1 MTSASNRP
9 GRLVTLVLTVT
20 VLACLLAFGAR
31 ADQIDRYVET
41 QLQRQH
47 IPGLSLVII
56 RDGHVAKMRG
66 YGFADLELKV
76 PATPDTVLEIGSI
89 TKQFTA
95 MAIMLLVEQGGI
107 DLSDPA
113 GKYLPQLPDAWKAVT
128 IRQLLTHTSGIPDY
142 EEIMGYDG
150 YRNPMAAEQVIAL
163 AASKPMDFQPGTK
176 WSYSNTGYFLLTL
189 ILEKVSGQPYASFVK
204 QRILEPA
211 GMTHTRSS
219 EPVDVIPDRASGYVF
234 EKGHMENRD
243 PMQPTAT
250 GGAGMLVSTVKD
262 LAKWNT
268 VLDRQS
274 ILAQTSY
281 AQMWADAPLA
291 DGSSSGYGFG
301 WFVSPMREHRSQNHS
316 GGTAGFSSN
325 ILRLPDD
332 RVTVIVLTNTGSA
345 NAVSITNHIARVLV
359 PSLAYAPIREQDP
372 QVAQMVM
379 DFYTHRLD
387 PEVYDKPLSAELA
400 AKVRPY
406 WAANHE
412 YFQALGPPLTIE
424 PVERSVEGT
433 TRVYR
438 YRVRYADTSRLVL
451 VTLDANSLITNMQ
464 AEEE

>member
-1 MTSASNRP
+1 MTSASSRTS
-9 GRLVTLVLTVT
+9 RLFALVQTVT
-20 VLACLLAFGAR
+20 VLGCLLACGAR

-47 IPGLSLVII
+47 IPGLCLVVI
-56 RDGHVAKMRG
+56 RDGQVVKRRG

-76 PATPDTVLEIGSI
+76 PATPDTVFEIGSI

-95 MAIMLLVEQGGI
+95 AAIMLLVEQGKIG
-107 DLSDPA
+107 LSDPA
-113 GKYLPQLPDAWKAVT
+113 GTYLPQLPDAWKAVT

-150 YRNPMAAEQVIAL
+150 YRNPMTAEQVIAL
-163 AASKPMDFQPGTK
+163 AAGKAMDFQPGTN
-176 WSYSNTGYFLLTL
+176 WNYSNTGYFLLTL
-189 ILEKVSGQPYASFVK
+189 ILEKVGGEPYASFV
-204 QRILEPA
+204 QGHILVPA

-219 EPVDVIPDRASGYVF
+219 APFDVIPDRASGYVF
-234 EKGHMENRD
+234 EKGHIENRD

-301 WFVSPMREHRSQNHS
+301 WFVSPLRDHRSQNHS

-345 NAVSITNHIARVLV
+345 DAASISNHIARVLV
-359 PSLAYAPIREQDP
+359 PSLVYVPIQEQSP
-372 QVAQMVM
+372 EVSQMVM

-387 PEVYDKPLSAELA
+387 PVVYEKPLSAEFA

-406 WAANHE
+406 WTANQE
-412 YFQALGPPLTIE
+412 YFQAIGPPRTIE

-438 YRVRYADTSRLVL
+438 YRVRYTDTSRLVL
-451 VTLDANSLITNMQ
+451 VTLDADSRIAAMQ

>member
-1 MTSASNRP
+1 MTSASSRP
-9 GRLVTLVLTVT
+9 GRLVTIVRSGMVL
-20 VLACLLAFGAR
+20 LCLLAFGAR

-76 PATPDTVLEIGSI
+76 PATPDTVFEIGSI

-95 MAIMLLVEQGGI
+95 MAIMLLVEQGKI
-107 DLSDPA
+107 DVSDTA

-128 IRQLLTHTSGIPDY
+128 IRQLLTHTSGVPDY

-150 YRNPMAAEQVIAL
+150 YRNPMTAEQVIAL
-163 AASKPMDFQPGTK
+163 AAGKPVDFQPGTK
-176 WSYSNTGYFLLTL
+176 WNYSNTGYFLLTL
-189 ILEKVSGQPYASFVK
+189 ILEKVSGEPYASFVK
-204 QRILEPA
+204 QRILVPA

-219 EPVDVIPDRASGYVF
+219 EPVDVIADRASGYAF
-234 EKGHMENRD
+234 ENGHIENRD

-291 DGSSSGYGFG
+291 DGSLSGYGFG
-301 WFVSPMREHRSQNHS
+301 WSVSPMREHRSQNHS

-345 NAVSITNHIARVLV
+345 NATSITNHIARALV
-359 PSLAYAPIREQDP
+359 PGLAYPPIREQDP
-372 QVAQMVM
+372 QVARMLM

-387 PEVYDKPLSAELA
+387 PDVYDKPLSAEFA

-412 YFQALGPPLTIE
+412 YFRALGPPLTIE

-438 YRVRYADTSRLVL
+438 YRVRYADTSRLV
-451 VTLDANSLITNMQ
+451 VVALDADSHITNMQ

>member
-1 MTSASNRP
+1 MTTASS
-9 GRLVTLVLTVT
+9 RLFTLVRTVT
-20 VLACLLAFGAR
+20 VLGCLLAFGAR
-31 ADQIDRYVET
+31 ADQIDQYIER

-56 RDGHVAKMRG
+56 RDGDVAKMRG

-76 PATPDTVLEIGSI
+76 PATPDTVFEIGSI

-95 MAIMLLVEQGGI
+95 AAIMLLVEQGKI
-107 DLSDPA
+107 DLSDPV
-113 GKYLPQLPDAWKAVT
+113 GKYLPQLPNAWKGVT
-128 IRQLLTHTSGIPDY
+128 IRQLLSHTSGIPDY
-142 EEIMGYDG
+142 EEVMGYAA
-150 YRNPMAAEQVIAL
+150 YRNPMTTEQVVAL
-163 AASKPMDFQPGTK
+163 VADKSMDFQPGTN
-176 WSYSNTGYFLLTL
+176 WNYSNTGYFLLTL
-189 ILEKVSGQPYASFVK
+189 ILEKVSGEPYASFVR
-204 QRILEPA
+204 QHVLDPA

-219 EPVDVIPDRASGYVF
+219 EPVDVIPDRASGYFF
-234 EKGHMENRD
+234 EKGHIENRD

-262 LAKWNT
+262 LTKWNA

-274 ILAQTSY
+274 ILSRDSYSQIWANTS
-281 AQMWADAPLA
+281 LA
-291 DGSSSGYGFG
+291 DGSPSGYGFG

-345 NAVSITNHIARVLV
+345 DAATITNHIARVLV
-359 PSLAYAPIREQDP
+359 PSLNYAPIREQDP

-379 DFYTHRLD
+379 DFYIHRLD
-387 PEVYDKPLSAELA
+387 PDVYDKPLSAEFA
-400 AKVRPY
+400 AKIRPY

-412 YFQALGPPLTIE
+412 YFQALGPPRSIE
-424 PVERSVEGT
+424 PVERSAVGA
-433 TRVYR
+433 TRLYR
-438 YRVRYADTSRLVL
+438 YRVRYDDTSRLVL
-451 VTLDANSLITNMQ
+451 VTLDADSHITNIE

>member
-1 MTSASNRP
+1 M
-9 GRLVTLVLTVT
+9 
-20 VLACLLAFGAR
+20 CLLAVGAR

-41 QLQRQH
+41 QLLRQH
-47 IPGLSLVII
+47 IPGLSLVVI
-56 RDGHVAKMRG
+56 RNGHVVKMRG
-66 YGFADLELKV
+66 YGFANLELKV

-89 TKQFTA
+89 SKQFTA
-95 MAIMLLVEQGGI
+95 TAIMLLVEQGGI

-113 GKYLPQLPDAWKAVT
+113 GKYLPQLPEAWKAVT

-150 YRNPMAAEQVIAL
+150 YRNPMTAEQVIAL
-163 AASKPMDFQPGTK
+163 AASKPMDFPPGTK

-189 ILEKVSGQPYASFVK
+189 ILEKVSGEPYASFVK
-204 QRILEPA
+204 QRILVPA
-211 GMTHTRSS
+211 GMTHTRTS
-219 EPVDVIPDRASGYVF
+219 EPRDVIPGRAAGYAL
-234 EKGHMENRD
+234 ENGHIENRD
-243 PMQPTAT
+243 PMQPSAT

-262 LAKWNT
+262 LAQWNT

-274 ILAQTSY
+274 ILAPASY
-281 AQMWADAPLA
+281 AQTWADAPLA

-301 WFVSPMREHRSQNHS
+301 WFVSPMRGHRSQNHA

-332 RVTVIVLTNTGSA
+332 HVTVIALTNTGSA
-345 NAVSITNHIARVLV
+345 NAATITDHIARILV
-359 PSLAYAPIREQDP
+359 PSLVYAPIREQDP

-379 DFYTHRLD
+379 DFYAHRMD
-387 PEVYDKPLSAELA
+387 ADVYDKPLSAELA
-400 AKVRPY
+400 AKVRPN

-412 YFQALGPPLTIE
+412 YFQALGPPRMIE

-438 YRVRYADTSRLVL
+438 YRVRYADTSRIVL
-451 VTLDANSLITNMQ
+451 VTLDADSRITNIQ

>member
-1 MTSASNRP
+1 MTSASSRR
-9 GRLVTLVLTVT
+9 GRLFALVQTVT
-20 VLACLLAFGAR
+20 VLGCLLAFGAR
-31 ADQIDRYVET
+31 ADQVDRYVET

-47 IPGLSLVII
+47 IPGLSLVVI
-56 RDGHVAKMRG
+56 RDGRVVKMRG

-76 PATPDTVLEIGSI
+76 PATPDTILEIGSI

-95 MAIMLLVEQGGI
+95 TAIMLLVEEGKI
-107 DLSDPA
+107 VLSDPA
-113 GKYLPQLPDAWKAVT
+113 GKHLPQLPDAWKAVT

-150 YRNPMAAEQVIAL
+150 YRNPMTAEQVIAL
-163 AASKPMDFQPGTK
+163 AAGKPMDFQPGTK

-189 ILEKVSGQPYASFVK
+189 ILEKVSGEPYASFVQ
-204 QRILEPA
+204 QRILAPA

-219 EPVDVIPDRASGYVF
+219 EPLDVIPGRASGYAF
-234 EKGHMENRD
+234 EKGHIENRD

-291 DGSSSGYGFG
+291 DGSPSGYGFG
-301 WFVSPMREHRSQNHS
+301 WFVSPMRDHRSQNHA

-345 NAVSITNHIARVLV
+345 NAASITSHIARVFV
-359 PSLAYAPIREQDP
+359 PSLVYAPIQEQNP
-372 QVAQMVM
+372 EVTQMVM

-387 PEVYDKPLSAELA
+387 PDVYDKPLSAELA
-400 AKVRPY
+400 TKIRPY
-406 WAANHE
+406 WSNNLE
-412 YFQALGPPLTIE
+412 YFKALGPPLAIV
-424 PVERSVEGT
+424 PVERSVVGA

-451 VTLDANSLITNMQ
+451 VTLDADSRIAAMQ

>member
-1 MTSASNRP
+1 MT
-9 GRLVTLVLTVT
+9 
-20 VLACLLAFGAR
+20 
-31 ADQIDRYVET
+31 
-41 QLQRQH
+41 
-47 IPGLSLVII
+47 
-56 RDGHVAKMRG
+56 
-66 YGFADLELKV
+66 
-76 PATPDTVLEIGSI
+76 
-89 TKQFTA
+89 
-95 MAIMLLVEQGGI
+95 
-107 DLSDPA
+107 
-113 GKYLPQLPDAWKAVT
+113 
-128 IRQLLTHTSGIPDY
+128 
-142 EEIMGYDG
+142 
-150 YRNPMAAEQVIAL
+150 AEQVIAL
-163 AASKPMDFQPGTK
+163 AAGKPMDCEPGTK

-189 ILEKVSGQPYASFVK
+189 ILEKVSGEPYASFVK
-204 QRILEPA
+204 QRILVPA

-234 EKGHMENRD
+234 EKGHIENRD

-387 PEVYDKPLSAELA
+387 PEVYDKPLSAEFA

-451 VTLDANSLITNMQ
+451 VTLDADSHITNMQ